1 MSLAA
6 KASLAAAR
14 ELVRKRRG
22 APHGTPRVSIAQERA
37 HQVTRMPFVT
47 LNVAGGQ
54 KVPTALR

>member
-1 MSLAA
+1 M
-6 KASLAAAR
+6 SLAAAR

-22 APHGTPRVSIAQERA
+22 APQGTPRVSIAQERA